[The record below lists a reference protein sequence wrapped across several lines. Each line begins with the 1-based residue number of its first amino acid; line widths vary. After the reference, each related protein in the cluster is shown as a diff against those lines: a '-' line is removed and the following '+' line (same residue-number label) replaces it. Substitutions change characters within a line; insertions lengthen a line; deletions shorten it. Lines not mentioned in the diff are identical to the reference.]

1 MESLLAVLLG
11 SILADGNIGALNGLG
26 VKLGS
31 LPDEVLNEVAVV
43 LGEEQ
48 VLGESDDLTGVLD
61 EQLAVGGELG
71 VGLGESIGLQEAV

>member
-11 SILADGNIGALNGLG
+11 SILADGNVGALNGLG

-31 LPDEVLNEVAVV
+31 LPNEILNEVAVV